1 MQIYTHTQTDRQTD
15 THIHSLSLSLLYFH
29 LARHVQKRPIQM
41 RKRDLCMCR
50 KETYTQAQ
58 KRPIHV
64 PNRDLQQR
72 AKETYVPKRD
82 LKRDLEV
89 GISLQGRHGARSGGG
104 LDEVEVEVLVHYL
117 LLESLLH
124 LLICPLCVCV
134 CVCLCVCALAY
145 TIAY

>member
-1 MQIYTHTQTDRQTD
+1 
-15 THIHSLSLSLLYFH
+15 
-29 LARHVQKRPIQM
+29 
-41 RKRDLCMCR
+41 
-50 KETYTQAQ
+50 
-58 KRPIHV
+58 V
-64 PNRDLQQR
+64 PKRDLQQR

-104 LDEVEVEVLVHYL
+104 LDEVEVEVLVHDL

-134 CVCLCVCALAY
+134 CVCAYVCVPSPTLSPTDPVPCAY
-145 TIAY
+145 